1 MKYSGKNRE
10 AELTRSAA
18 DQSLLDRGERYYVG
32 TKATRGGEPCDFR
45 TSPSPSQEAT
55 ERVAGPAATTP
66 TRPRGRWSQ
75 RPGCLPVKRAS
86 A

>member
-18 DQSLLDRGERYYVG
+18 DQSLLDQGERYYVG
-32 TKATRGGEPCDFR
+32 AKATRGGEPCDFR

-55 ERVAGPAATTP
+55 ERAAGSAATIP
-66 TRPRGRWSQ
+66 IQPQEAGDQ
-75 RPGCLPVKRAS
+75 NGQDAYP
-86 A
+86 